1 MIEYRPMSE
10 APETITGGF
19 NYSQV
24 LYSVS
29 KKGALTKIAG
39 ADDCTHEGD
48 QKIVHVVDKTIP
60 RIAIQTSRSGNG
72 AWDSIVY
79 YSDHLYPKNN

>member
-10 APETITGGF
+10 APDRISGSF
-19 NYSQV
+19 NVQQT

-29 KKGALTKIAG
+29 KKGALTKIAS

-48 QKIVHVVDKTIP
+48 RKIVHVVDKTIP
-60 RIAIQTSRSGNG
+60 RIAVETIRSGNG

-79 YSDHLYPKNN
+79 YK

>member
-10 APETITGGF
+10 APDRISGSF
-19 NYSQV
+19 NVQQT

-29 KKGALTKIAG
+29 KKGKLTKLFVAS
-39 ADDCTHEGD
+39 DCTYSGD
-48 QKIVHVVDKTIP
+48 QKVVHNVDKTIP
-60 RIAIQTSRSGNG
+60 RIAVLTERFGNG

-79 YSDHLYPKNN
+79 YK